1 MKRGIVLILLFVSFF
16 YGYSQSTAN
25 YKIKFLEVNKNNSD
39 YGVAILDE
47 NKLIFTSADELEK
60 GSKKNYNPRKEL
72 FIGDIN
78 HDGEIFNIER
88 VTKKENNKFNTTGI
102 AYTSDF
108 KTVYFSRNKY
118 LRKRS
123 KQKLA
128 KNQRLELYKAD
139 VDAEGN
145 WTNIKR
151 LPFNKE
157 KISTGHPVLSKDN
170 KKLYFVSDRLPSQ
183 GKTDIFYV
191 DILGDE
197 KYGVPQNLGQN
208 VNTSETETTPFLAN
222 GSILYFSS
230 DGHQGDGNLD
240 VFAVELYDDST
251 SEVYHLAAP
260 INSIND
266 DFAYIVN
273 KDNNQG
279 FFTSNRLQGKGY
291 NDLYSFILESDV
303 RPGECFISVDGKVKD
318 KDSKEIIPGAT
329 VELYDLDGSLVQS
342 ATTFDDGTYN
352 FTVSCANEYK
362 LVASNKEYKN
372 DTKIIEILEEN
383 YHKALHANLHLSK
396 IKADKKEMKSLQPIY
411 FEFDKAFITDA
422 AAEEMDRISKVMKDN
437 PNLIIEASAFTDSQ
451 GSGAYNLQLSKRRAN
466 AAVKYLKSKGI
477 DAQRIRSRGYGEE
490 KLVNECVNG
499 VECDDSK
506 HEMNRRT
513 EFNFVNIQASKYDN
527 AKAVTRKTYMAS
539 NETSEFHGKKKKK
552 KAKVEKTNKKKSSS
566 KRRNSRITSPK
577 TRYAAAAE
585 LPAIEDNKS
594 QTVQGAAVVQKEK
607 EIKSEYKA
615 PKTVIANNIKK
626 DDNNKAL
633 NYIEEEKF
641 KMIDKYVALEKK
653 FELAITE
660 HEDTSDSL
668 KSEKQKIAEYK
679 NKIEKADEIGWSNI
693 IEYKNS
699 LINFNKKYNKLTNP
713 NQSSSNGEIII
724 IGEYNPTS
732 GVKMENGKIIE
743 QIRPINDFKR
753 KSELTENDL
762 KDKKVLDENLRITN
776 VEIIAMRMNSRGKY
790 SETHSA
796 KKTDLIKIKF
806 KLLKN
811 RKIASGPKEAH
822 IVLQKPNGK
831 VAQAKGVFVTKK
843 GSVETKFTDQSII
856 NYNKNDVDV
865 VLYIQRKGNN
875 YEKGIYPIKLFLEG
889 QLVAVSN
896 LDLQQ
901 NL

>member
-72 FIGDIN
+72 FIGDIG
-78 HDGEIFNIER
+78 HDGEIINIER

-128 KNQRLELYKAD
+128 KNQRLELYRAD
-139 VDAEGN
+139 VDSEGN
-145 WTNIKR
+145 WINIQL

-157 KISTGHPVLSKDN
+157 KISTGHPVLSSDN
-170 KKLYFVSDRLPSQ
+170 KKLFFVSDRLPSQ
-183 GKTDIFYV
+183 GITDIFYV
-191 DILGDE
+191 DILSDG

-208 VNTSETETTPFLAN
+208 VNTSGTETTPFLAN
-222 GSILYFSS
+222 GNILYFSS
-230 DGHQGDGNLD
+230 DGHKGDGNLD
-240 VFAVELYDDST
+240 VFAVELYEDST
-251 SEVYHLAAP
+251 TSEAYHLAAP

-291 NDLYSFILESDV
+291 NDLYSFILEEDV

-318 KDSKEIIPGAT
+318 KDTKDIIPGAT
-329 VELYDLDGSLVQS
+329 VELYDLDGTLVQS

-362 LVASNKEYKN
+362 LIASSKDYKN
-372 DTKIIEILEEN
+372 DVIQIEILEEN
-383 YHKALHANLHLSK
+383 YHKALHTNLHLSR
-396 IKADKKEMKSLQPIY
+396 IHAEKKEFKSLQPIY
-411 FEFDKAFITDA
+411 FGFDDSIITDS
-422 AAEEMDRISKVMKDN
+422 AAEEMDQIVKVMKEN
-437 PNLIIEASAFTDSQ
+437 PKLIIEASSFTDSQ
-451 GSGAYNLQLSKRRAN
+451 GSNSYNVRLSQRRAK
-466 AAVKYLKSKGI
+466 AAVSYLKSQGI
-477 DAQRIRSRGYGEE
+477 DAERIRSKGYGEE

-506 HEMNRRT
+506 HQMNRRT
-513 EFNFVNIQASKYDN
+513 EFNFVNTQASRSYKP
-527 AKAVTRKTYMAS
+527 KAVTRKKLVAS
-539 NETSEFHGKKKKK
+539 NESSQVNEKKKKK
-552 KAKVEKTNKKKSSS
+552 KSKSDKKGVRKVPPKKNKRS
-566 KRRNSRITSPK
+566 ITTRK
-577 TRYAAAAE
+577 TRYAAVEVPVTEEKVATNSKA
-585 LPAIEDNKS
+585 N
-594 QTVQGAAVVQKEK
+594 VQNNK
-607 EIKSEYKA
+607 EIKKENKNESIQN
-615 PKTVIANNIKK
+615 TVIASNKKEDKNNR
-626 DDNNKAL
+626 AL
-633 NYIEEEKF
+633 NYIEEEKY

-653 FELAITE
+653 IDLAILE
-660 HEDTSDSL
+660 YADAADSL
-668 KSEKQKIAEYK
+668 KSEKERVSAYK
-679 NKIEKADEIGWSNI
+679 LIIEESEEIGWSNI
-693 IEYKNS
+693 IEYKNK
-699 LINFNKKYNKLTNP
+699 LIQFNKKYNKLTNP
-713 NQSSSNGEIII
+713 EQSSSNGEIII
-724 IGEYNPTS
+724 IGEIEPAK
-732 GVKMENGKIIE
+732 GVKIGTDRIIE
-743 QIRPINDFKR
+743 QIRPINDYKN
-753 KSELTENDL
+753 SALTDSDR
-762 KDKKVLDENLRITN
+762 KDKVILEENLRITN

-790 SETHSA
+790 SETHNA

-811 RKIASGPKEAH
+811 NRIASGPKEAH
-822 IVLQKPNGK
+822 IVLQNPNGK
-831 VAQAKGVFVTKK
+831 VAQAKGVFKVKEGNTESKY
-843 GSVETKFTDQSII
+843 TDHSTI

-865 VLYIQRKGNN
+865 VLYIQRKGKN

-889 QLVAVSN
+889 QLVATSN
-896 LDLQQ
+896 LDLQK

>member
-72 FIGDIN
+72 FIGDID
-78 HDGEIFNIER
+78 HDGEIINIER

-139 VDAEGN
+139 VDGEGN
-145 WTNIKR
+145 WINIQL
-151 LPFNKE
+151 LPFNKA
-157 KISTGHPVLSKDN
+157 KISTGHPVLSRDN
-170 KKLYFVSDRLPSQ
+170 KKLFFVSDRLPSQ

-191 DILGDE
+191 DILANG

-208 VNTSETETTPFLAN
+208 VNTAGIETTPFLAN
-222 GSILYFSS
+222 RNILYFSS
-230 DGHQGDGNLD
+230 DGHKGDGNLD
-240 VFAVELYDDST
+240 VFAVELYEDSTT

-279 FFTSNRLQGKGY
+279 FFTSNRLQGKGF
-291 NDLYSFILESDV
+291 NDLYSFILEEDS

-318 KDSKEIIPGAT
+318 KDTKDIIPGAT

-362 LVASNKEYKN
+362 LVASSKDYKN
-372 DTKIIEILEEN
+372 DVIQIEILEEN
-383 YHKALHANLHLSK
+383 YHKALHTNLHLSR
-396 IKADKKEMKSLQPIY
+396 IHAEKEEFKSLQPIY
-411 FEFDKAFITDA
+411 FGFDDAIITDS
-422 AAEEMDRISKVMKDN
+422 AAEEMDRIVKVMKEN
-437 PNLIIEASAFTDSQ
+437 PKLIIEASSFTDSQ
-451 GSGAYNLQLSKRRAN
+451 GSNSYNVRLSQRRAK
-466 AAVKYLKSKGI
+466 AAVKYLKSQGI
-477 DAQRIRSRGYGEE
+477 DVQRIRSKGYGEE
-490 KLVNECVNG
+490 RLVNECVNG

-506 HEMNRRT
+506 HQMNRRT
-513 EFNFVNIQASKYDN
+513 EFNFVNTQASRSYKP
-527 AKAVTRKTYMAS
+527 KAVTRKTLVTS
-539 NETSEFHGKKKKK
+539 NGSSQVNEKKKKK
-552 KAKVEKTNKKKSSS
+552 KSKSEKKGVRKIPPKKRNKS
-566 KRRNSRITSPK
+566 ITSRK
-577 TRYAAAAE
+577 TRYAAVETPVTKGKVATNSKANVQN
-585 LPAIEDNKS
+585 NKEI
-594 QTVQGAAVVQKEK
+594 EK
-607 EIKSEYKA
+607 ENKNESIQN
-615 PKTVIANNIKK
+615 TVIASSKKEDENNR
-626 DDNNKAL
+626 AL
-633 NYIEEEKF
+633 NYIEEEKY

-653 FELAITE
+653 IDLAILE
-660 HEDTSDSL
+660 YSDAAESL
-668 KSEKQKIAEYK
+668 KNEKKKVSAYKTIIEESE
-679 NKIEKADEIGWSNI
+679 EIGWSNI
-693 IEYKNS
+693 IEYKNK
-699 LINFNKKYNKLTNP
+699 LIQFNKKYNNLTKP
-713 NQSSSNGEIII
+713 EQSSGNGEIII
-724 IGEYNPTS
+724 IGKVEPAK
-732 GVKMENGKIIE
+732 GVKIGNNRIIE
-743 QIRPINDFKR
+743 QIRPINDYKR
-753 KSELTENDL
+753 SELTENDR
-762 KDKKVLDENLRITN
+762 KDKKILEENLRITN

-811 RKIASGPKEAH
+811 NRIASGPKEAH
-822 IVLQKPNGK
+822 IVLQNPNGK
-831 VAQAKGVFVTKK
+831 VAQAKGVFKVKEGNTESKY
-843 GSVETKFTDQSII
+843 TDHSTI

-865 VLYIQRKGNN
+865 VLYIQRKGKN

-889 QLVAVSN
+889 QLVATSN
-896 LDLQQ
+896 LDLQK

>member
-60 GSKKNYNPRKEL
+60 GSKKNFNPRKEL
-72 FIGDIN
+72 FIGDID
-78 HDGEIFNIER
+78 HDGEIINIER

-123 KQKLA
+123 KQRLA

-145 WTNIKR
+145 WINIQR

-157 KISTGHPVLSKDN
+157 KISTGHPVLSEDN
-170 KKLYFVSDRLPSQ
+170 KRLYFVSDRLPSQ

-191 DILGDE
+191 DILSDGS
-197 KYGVPQNLGQN
+197 YGIPQNLGQK
-208 VNTSETETTPFLAN
+208 VNTAGVETTPFLAN
-222 GSILYFSS
+222 GNILYFSS

-240 VFAVELYDDST
+240 VFAVELYKDSTT

-291 NDLYSFILESDV
+291 NDLYSFILEEDV
-303 RPGECFISVDGKVKD
+303 RPGKCFISVDGKVKD
-318 KDSKEIIPGAT
+318 KDTQETIPGAT

-352 FTVSCANEYK
+352 FTVSCANEFK
-362 LVASNKEYKN
+362 LVASNKEYNN
-372 DTKIIEILEEN
+372 DEKIIEILKEN

-396 IKADKKEMKSLQPIY
+396 IQKEKKGEFKSLEPIY
-411 FEFDKAFITDA
+411 FGFDKAVITESA
-422 AAEEMDRISKVMKDN
+422 ASEMDRIVSLMKDN
-437 PNLIIEASAFTDSQ
+437 PQLIIEASAFTDSQ
-451 GSGAYNLQLSKRRAN
+451 GSNAYNVRLSNRRAN
-466 AAVKYLKSKGI
+466 ATVDYLKSHGI
-477 DAQRIRSRGYGEE
+477 DSKRIRARGYGEE
-490 KLVNECVNG
+490 RLVNECVNG

-506 HEMNRRT
+506 HQMNRRT
-513 EFNFVNIQASKYDN
+513 EFNFVNIQASRSDQK
-527 AKAVTRKTYMAS
+527 KAVTRKKYLAT
-539 NETSEFHGKKKKK
+539 NETSLTNEKKKKK
-552 KAKVEKTNKKKSSS
+552 KENKKKVNKIPP
-566 KRRNSRITSPK
+566 KRKKRSITSSK
-577 TRYAAAAE
+577 TRYAVDDTQLAQANKN
-585 LPAIEDNKS
+585 AIVESEAND
-594 QTVQGAAVVQKEK
+594 QIEK
-607 EIKSEYKA
+607 DAKSEVKKESIK
-615 PKTVIANNIKK
+615 KTAIANN
-626 DDNNKAL
+626 DNKAL
-633 NYIEEEKF
+633 NYIEEEKI
-641 KMIDKYVALEKK
+641 KMIDKYDALEKK
-653 FELAITE
+653 FELAILE
-660 HEDTSDSL
+660 YADSADSL
-668 KSEKQKIAEYK
+668 KSEKMKIAEYK
-679 NKIEKADEIGWSNI
+679 EMIESTEEIGWSNI
-693 IEYKNS
+693 IEYKNK
-699 LINFNKKYNKLTNP
+699 LIQFNKKYKSFTNP
-713 NQSSSNGEIII
+713 EESSSNGEIII
-724 IGEYNPTS
+724 IGETEPS
-732 GVKMENGKIIE
+732 HGVKIGNDRIIE
-743 QIRPINDFKR
+743 QLRPINDYKQ
-753 KSELTENDL
+753 KGELSEND
-762 KDKKVLDENLRITN
+762 KNDKKILEENLRIKN
-776 VEIIAMRMNSRGKY
+776 MEVIAMRMNSRGKY
-790 SETHSA
+790 LETHIA
-796 KKTDLIKIKF
+796 KKTELIKIKF

-811 RKIASGPKEAH
+811 NKIASGPKEAH
-822 IVLQKPNGK
+822 IVLQNPNGK
-831 VAQAKGVFVTKK
+831 VAQAKGVFKVKK
-843 GSVETKFTDQSII
+843 SNKQTKFTDHSTI

-865 VLYIQRKGNN
+865 VLYIQRKGKN

-896 LDLQQ
+896 LDLEK
-901 NL
+901 NM

>member
-1 MKRGIVLILLFVSFF
+1 MKKGIVLILLFVSFF

-60 GSKKNYNPRKEL
+60 GAKKNYNPRKEL

-108 KTVYFSRNKY
+108 KEVYFSRNKY

-123 KQKLA
+123 KQRLP

-139 VDAEGN
+139 VDSEGN
-145 WTNIKR
+145 WINIQL

-170 KKLYFVSDRLPSQ
+170 KKLYFVSDRLPSK

-191 DILGDE
+191 DILGNG
-197 KYGVPQNLGQN
+197 KYSVPQNLGQN
-208 VNTSETETTPFLAN
+208 VNTSGTETTPFLAN

-240 VFAVELYDDST
+240 VFAVELYGDET
-251 SEVYHLAAP
+251 SEVYHLASP

-318 KDSKEIIPGAT
+318 KDTKEIIPGAT

-352 FTVSCANEYK
+352 FTVSCASEYK

-372 DTKIIEILEEN
+372 DIKIIEILEEN
-383 YHKALHANLHLSK
+383 YHKALHANLHISK
-396 IKADKKEMKSLQPIY
+396 IHAEKKEMKSLQPIY

-499 VECDDSK
+499 VECDDNK
-506 HEMNRRT
+506 HQMNRRT
-513 EFNFVNIQASKYDN
+513 EFNFVNIQASRNDKV
-527 AKAVTRKTYMAS
+527 KAVTRKTYIAS
-539 NETSEFHGKKKKK
+539 NATSELNGKKKKK
-552 KAKVEKTNKKKSSS
+552 KAKVDKTDKRKGS
-566 KRRNSRITSPK
+566 KRKSRITSPK
-577 TRYAAAAE
+577 SRYAAVDAPVKE
-585 LPAIEDNKS
+585 ESKS
-594 QTVQGAAVVQKEK
+594 KLIQSSTIVQNEN
-607 EIKSEYKA
+607 EIKSEDKNQ
-615 PKTVIANNIKK
+615 KTVIANTNKK
-626 DDNNKAL
+626 EENNKAL

-641 KMIDKYVALEKK
+641 KMLDKYVALEKK
-653 FELAITE
+653 FEVAITK

-679 NKIEKADEIGWSNI
+679 NKIENAEEIGWSNI
-693 IEYKNS
+693 IEYKNN
-699 LINFNKKYNKLTNP
+699 LIQFNKKYNKLTNS
-713 NQSSSNGEIII
+713 NQGSSNGEIII

-732 GVKMENGKIIE
+732 GVRMENGKIIE
-743 QIRPINDFKR
+743 QIKPINDFKR
-753 KSELTENDL
+753 SSKLTENDV
-762 KDKKVLDENLRITN
+762 KDKVILEENLRITN
-776 VEIIAMRMNSRGKY
+776 VEIVAMRMNSRGKY
-790 SETHSA
+790 SETHNA

-811 RKIASGPKEAH
+811 SKIASGPKEAH
-822 IVLQKPNGK
+822 IVMQNPNGR
-831 VAQAKGVFVTKK
+831 VAQAKGTFTTKEENI
-843 GSVETKFTDQSII
+843 ETKYTDQSVI
-856 NYNKNDVDV
+856 NYNKNDIDV

>member
-1 MKRGIVLILLFVSFF
+1 M
-16 YGYSQSTAN
+16 
-25 YKIKFLEVNKNNSD
+25 NKNNSD

-72 FIGDIN
+72 FIGDID
-78 HDGEIFNIER
+78 HDGEILNIER

-123 KQKLA
+123 KQKLT

-139 VDAEGN
+139 VDSEGN
-145 WTNIKR
+145 WINIQL

-191 DILGDE
+191 DILGNG

-208 VNTSETETTPFLAN
+208 VNTSGTETTPFLAN
-222 GSILYFSS
+222 GNILYFSS

-240 VFAVELYDDST
+240 VFAVELYGDST

-273 KDNNQG
+273 KDNNLG
-279 FFTSNRLQGKGY
+279 FFTSNRLQGKGF
-291 NDLYSFILESDV
+291 NDLYSFILEADV

-318 KDSKEIIPGAT
+318 KDTEEIISGAT
-329 VELYDLDGSLVQS
+329 VELYNLDGSLVQS

-352 FTVSCANEYK
+352 FTVSCASEYK
-362 LVASNKEYKN
+362 LVASNKDYKS
-372 DTKIIEILEEN
+372 DIKIIEILEKN

-396 IKADKKEMKSLQPIY
+396 IHVEKKEMKSLQPIY
-411 FEFDKAFITDA
+411 FEFDKAFITDT

-451 GSGAYNLQLSKRRAN
+451 GSGAYNLQLSKRRAK
-466 AAVKYLKSKGI
+466 AAVEYLKSKGI

-499 VECDDSK
+499 IECDDSK
-506 HEMNRRT
+506 HQMNRRT
-513 EFNFVNIQASKYDN
+513 EFNFMNIQASRNDN
-527 AKAVTRKTYMAS
+527 VKAVTRKTYIAS
-539 NETSEFHGKKKKK
+539 NATSEFHGKKKKK
-552 KAKVEKTNKKKSSS
+552 KAKAEKTNKRKGSS

-577 TRYAAAAE
+577 TRYAAAVDM
-585 LPAIEDNKS
+585 PAIEDNKS
-594 QTVQGAAVVQKEK
+594 ISVQSTTIVPKGK
-607 EIKSEYKA
+607 EIKTED
-615 PKTVIANNIKK
+615 KTTKTIIANNNKK
-626 DDNNKAL
+626 EENNKAL

-660 HEDTSDSL
+660 HEDTANSL

-679 NKIEKADEIGWSNI
+679 NKIENAEEIGWSNI
-693 IEYKNS
+693 IEYKNN
-699 LINFNKKYNKLTNP
+699 LIQFNKKYNKLINP
-713 NQSSSNGEIII
+713 NQGSSNGEIII

-732 GVKMENGKIIE
+732 GVKMDNGKIIE
-743 QIRPINDFKR
+743 QIRPINDFER
-753 KSELTENDL
+753 SSELTEND
-762 KDKKVLDENLRITN
+762 KTDKKILEENLRITN
-776 VEIIAMRMNSRGKY
+776 VEVIAMRMNSRGKY

-811 RKIASGPKEAH
+811 SKIVSGPKEAH
-822 IVLQKPNGK
+822 IVMQKPNGK
-831 VAQAKGVFVTKK
+831 VAQAKGVFTTKEDNIEIK
-843 GSVETKFTDQSII
+843 YTDQSII
-856 NYNKNDVDV
+856 NYNKNDINV

-901 NL
+901 NF